1 MQLRPIALNVRLP
14 SELHTALR
22 ALAAEEE
29 RSLNSL
35 IVRILRAAT
44 QTDSRYPPGSDGT
57 GAATGASPTRR

>member
-14 SELHTALR
+14 AELHAALR

-44 QTDSRYPPGSDGT
+44 QASSCYPPGSGGT
-57 GAATGASPTRR
+57 GAATDASPTRR